1 MICSFALQGDTGL
14 HCKVTLQSLAVL
26 QQFSRQVA
34 VRRVPP
40 PRQIGRPQMHGIALN
55 GTALQLPTNALH
67 CSRLHSIF
75 VSGCAALSWLEQG
88 KVGLDNRLHR
98 DTTGR
103 NFKLHK
109 LPPFKMLHLSL
120 FLVQWRPLL
129 ARASKKGF
137 VPIHHLNKLWYKLER
152 LHYYNPQLLMINNS
166 FKEGV
171 MTSIENNRIKSCK
184 KSFR

>member
-1 MICSFALQGDTGL
+1 MTLQSIYMCSVYFSARVSLDQVHCSSFRLAQRFTVL

-40 PRQIGRPQMHGIALN
+40 PRQIGRPQMHGIALY

-67 CSRLHSIF
+67 CSRMHFIF

-120 FLVQWRPLL
+120 FLVQ
-129 ARASKKGF
+129 
-137 VPIHHLNKLWYKLER
+137 
-152 LHYYNPQLLMINNS
+152 
-166 FKEGV
+166 
-171 MTSIENNRIKSCK
+171 
-184 KSFR
+184 